1 MNRICLIPK
10 DKNKISFLQNLMG
23 ANEIQL
29 SVFDSLSELPE
40 ELDKC
45 LILTEENN
53 DSRQYDFL
61 NISGFD
67 ESLLSQIELVFT
79 VKNKLSPELKR
90 EFPSR
95 KNVEKEYVVSCLK
108 NLVHSANHRG
118 GLGAFASYADLI
130 QVLGKKEN
138 GYYIIGEDIV
148 GDLISSADSARERLE
163 KWEECIHILGN
174 VHIQENLPVRQIKDC
189 VSDII
194 RNLESLKKV
203 KNHTIETIF
212 DSAEKEISL
221 NLKAFQILIR
231 EGLLNALKFSSP
243 DSKIVLF
250 GKAETDRFSILI
262 INEIIRM
269 EGGISGIP
277 SEYEEYVFH
286 PFFKLNNVY
295 NEKFAVGE
303 PGLGIGLFL
312 IRHLTQEMS
321 GSAGIKMLSSLAS
334 DNGKY
339 LKRNTAALNISFPYI
354 QA

>member
-1 MNRICLIPK
+1 
-10 DKNKISFLQNLMG
+10 
-23 ANEIQL
+23 
-29 SVFDSLSELPE
+29 
-40 ELDKC
+40 
-45 LILTEENN
+45 
-53 DSRQYDFL
+53 
-61 NISGFD
+61 
-67 ESLLSQIELVFT
+67 
-79 VKNKLSPELKR
+79 
-90 EFPSR
+90 
-95 KNVEKEYVVSCLK
+95 
-108 NLVHSANHRG
+108 
-118 GLGAFASYADLI
+118 
-130 QVLGKKEN
+130 

-148 GDLISSADSARERLE
+148 RELISSADSARERLE

-174 VHIQENLPVRQIKDC
+174 VHVQENLPVRQIKDC

-250 GKAETDRFSILI
+250 GKAEAERFSILI
-262 INEIIRM
+262 INEIILM

-295 NEKFAVGE
+295 NEKYAVGE

-339 LKRNTAALNISFPYI
+339 LNRNTAALNISFPYI